1 MFVLSSTPTAI
12 GAMRNVPATDAAWL
26 HVDVADQELLVRA
39 NDAAGTVLGRFPVAT
54 GRNGVGELDGS
65 GCTPRGWHKI
75 RAMIGDDAPPG
86 TVFVARRPTG
96 EIYSPALGE
105 ACPGRDWILSRI
117 MWLSG
122 LEPGRNRLGQ
132 RDTMRRFIYIHGGP
146 DERPV
151 GQPGSRGCV
160 RMRNADVI
168 ALYEQVQPGTRVLI
182 DG

>member
-1 MFVLSSTPTAI
+1 MQ
-12 GAMRNVPATDAAWL
+12 NVPATDRAWL
-26 HVDVADQELLVRA
+26 HVDVANQVLLVRA
-39 NDAAGTVLGRFPVAT
+39 NDGAATVLHRWPVAT
-54 GRNGVGELDGS
+54 GRNGVGELNGS
-65 GCTPRGWHKI
+65 GCTPRGWHQV
-75 RAMIGDDAPPG
+75 RAMIGDGAPPG

-96 EIYSPALGE
+96 ETYTSALGE
-105 ACPGRDWILSRI
+105 ANPGRDWILSRI
-117 MWLSG
+117 IWLSG

-168 ALYEQVQPGTRVLI
+168 ALYEAVEPGMRVLI